1 MNGWINGGVDGW
13 INGSKDGWINGSK
26 DGRVGRKGA
35 GGEEPRLINN
45 PKSHFPWQTGY
56 QI

>member
-1 MNGWINGGVDGW
+1 MDGSMGGWMDGW
-13 INGSKDGWINGSK
+13 MNGSK